1 MKLLRFGPKGSEKPG
16 IQLEDGTRIDASG
29 FGMDWNHDFFADP
42 TNLDKLSAWISEN
55 AAGAPRLNDET
66 RLGSAVARP
75 GKLICIGLNFSDHAE
90 EAGMDIPKEPIVFFK
105 ATSAMVGPNDD
116 VMIPRDSEKTDWE
129 VELAFVIGKK
139 ASYVTKEEALDHVAG
154 YVLHNDYSERA
165 YQLERGGQWVKGKS
179 CDTFAP
185 IGPFLATADEISDP
199 ENLKMW
205 LTVNGETKQ
214 NGNSNKLIFG
224 IAHLVSY
231 LSEFMTLE
239 PGDIVSTGTPP
250 GVGMGAKPPQFMK
263 PGDVVEL
270 GIEGLGSSKQTAVV
284 WSR

>member
-1 MKLLRFGPKGSEKPG
+1 
-16 IQLEDGTRIDASG
+16 
-29 FGMDWNHDFFADP
+29 MDWNHDFFADP
-42 TNLDKLSAWISEN
+42 ANLDKLSAWISEN
-55 AAGAPRLNDET
+55 AAGAPLLSADT

>member
-1 MKLLRFGPKGSEKPG
+1 ML
-16 IQLEDGTRIDASG
+16 
-29 FGMDWNHDFFADP
+29 P
-42 TNLDKLSAWISEN
+42 TPILIALSVIVGVIALVVI
-55 AAGAPRLNDET
+55 
-66 RLGSAVARP
+66 
-75 GKLICIGLNFSDHAE
+75 IIFLNFAQLWFQALLSNARVGLFEMVAMRFRKVDVRSIVFSRIQAVK
-90 EAGMDIPKEPIVFFK
+90 AGMDIPKEPIVFFK
-105 ATSAMVGPNDD
+105 ATSAMVGPNDP
-116 VMIPRDSEKTDWE
+116 VVIPRGSEKTDWE
-129 VELAFVIGKK
+129 VELAFVVGKK
-139 ASYVTKEEALDHVAG
+139 ASYVTKEAALDHVAG

-185 IGPFLATADEISDP
+185 IGPFLATSDEIADP

-214 NGNSNKLIFG
+214 NGNSSKLIFG

-250 GVGMGAKPPQFMK
+250 GVGMGFKPSQFIK

-270 GIEGLGSSKQTAVV
+270 GIEGLGSSKQVAVA
-284 WSR
+284 WEG